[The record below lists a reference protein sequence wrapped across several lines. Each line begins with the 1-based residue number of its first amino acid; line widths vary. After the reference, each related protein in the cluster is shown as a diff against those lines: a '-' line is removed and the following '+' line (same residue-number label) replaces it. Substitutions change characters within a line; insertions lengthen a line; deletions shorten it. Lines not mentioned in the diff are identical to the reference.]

1 MLQSVKQVNR
11 KRRADRRRGAAMVE
25 FSLVFLLFLAF
36 FLGVIEFGRAVW
48 TYTTVAHSAR
58 QAARFAMVRGTVIAA
73 TDDQIRAV
81 VEQNAIGLTD
91 SDLSID
97 TEWVPNRQRGSIVRV
112 RVQYPFRSF
121 VGAWLVP
128 QSEVQLVSSAR
139 AVISQ

>member
-1 MLQSVKQVNR
+1 
-11 KRRADRRRGAAMVE
+11 
-25 FSLVFLLFLAF
+25 
-36 FLGVIEFGRAVW
+36 
-48 TYTTVAHSAR
+48 
-58 QAARFAMVRGTVIAA
+58 MVRGTVIAA

-91 SDLSID
+91 IDLSID